1 MSPNLRTKKRLH
13 VFITGESSHRRIAIQ
28 MSLRGEAGNS
38 EISFDPHLS
47 SASCGYVTHL
57 SPLTVHPNHF
67 HLRFSSSLII
77 PTMPPRRPRTRAVKS
92 SAPSPSP
99 TVESRSS
106 SRKGSKKASE
116 EIVEEENEE
125 EEVGDGVEAVAQG
138 VEEEHEDAVEAE
150 SEVVEVEDGDTEDG
164 TGGADGG
171 DVEGDVEGGD
181 TEIAESS
188 KMSMADRL
196 AKLKHLR
203 IRMVCP
209 PSILILS
216 SVSPRVVG

>member
-1 MSPNLRTKKRLH
+1 
-13 VFITGESSHRRIAIQ
+13 
-28 MSLRGEAGNS
+28 MSLSRASPVIGALRSRCRCGEKQ
-38 EISFDPHLS
+38 EILRFHSTRIFCELRLRNPSLAAH
-47 SASCGYVTHL
+47 
-57 SPLTVHPNHF
+57 SPPKSLPP
-67 HLRFSSSLII
+67 RFSSSLII